1 MLVYFFKVKID
12 PPSKSLFF
20 CPLFIICLL
29 LFTIFILF
37 FTFLL
42 NWLIFFPLFIIL
54 FIPFSR
60 LFLFFLLFFLYFY
73 VFVILFFFILIV
85 ITYLDFQNAELIP
98 ILWSAFFHSIR
109 AFIKESSFFLNLTSF
124 CVRTLKFAELQTRRH
139 YQKEAHFCITT

>member
-42 NWLIFFPLFIIL
+42 NWLIFFPL